1 MSWLEKA
8 LTDIT
13 ELLNV
18 KIIYVLIVILA
29 LVIALVFLLKRKL
42 KKKIDE
48 RLEEI
53 DQKLDEVVN
62 GDEEQN
68 VENLSVE
75 EDHLEDEKEDEK
87 TEKFDDDLIKTI
99 AKEAKIEQ
107 EEEVDL
113 LRDLKGKDIDVED
126 LKKELEEV
134 VERLRKFK

>member
-1 MSWLEKA
+1 MLI
-8 LTDIT
+8 DIT
-13 ELLNV
+13 D
-18 KIIYVLIVILA
+18 
-29 LVIALVFLLKRKL
+29 VIALVFILKRKL

-62 GDEEQN
+62 DDEEQN

-75 EDHLEDEKEDEK
+75 EDHLEDEK

>member
-1 MSWLEKA
+1 M
-8 LTDIT
+8 
-13 ELLNV
+13 
-18 KIIYVLIVILA
+18 
-29 LVIALVFLLKRKL
+29 RKL

-113 LRDLKGKDIDVED
+113 LRDLKGKDINVED